1 MDLSDHVADAA
12 ALLDAL
18 SAAPAVVI
26 GRSTGGE
33 IALDLAHRFPGTV
46 KALVLL
52 EPAVFTV
59 DPEAAA

>member
-1 MDLSDHVADAA
+1 MERFVDRDVDDAA
-12 ALLDAL
+12 TLVDAL
-18 SAAPAVVI
+18 AATPAVVI

-33 IALDLAHRFPGTV
+33 IALALAHRFPDKV

-59 DPEAAA
+59 